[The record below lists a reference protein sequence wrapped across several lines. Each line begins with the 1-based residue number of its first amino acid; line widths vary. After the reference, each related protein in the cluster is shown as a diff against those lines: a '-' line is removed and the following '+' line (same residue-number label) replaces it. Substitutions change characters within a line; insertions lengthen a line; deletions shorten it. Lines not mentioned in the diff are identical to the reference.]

1 MVELN
6 SLNSASFNE
15 LSVGQ
20 IIVIERKAD
29 KRKILCQI
37 NALIDSGEREVV
49 LSGKNDYFNWDMYE
63 QGNSWVW
70 RVWAMPKCVELTVIT
85 NNFNQ
90 FPR

>member
-6 SLNSASFNE
+6 TLNIASFRQ

-20 IIVIERKAD
+20 LIVIERKAD
-29 KRKILCQI
+29 KRKIVCQI
-37 NALIDSGEREVV
+37 HALIDAGGREVV

-70 RVWAMPKCVELTVIT
+70 RVWAMPKCVELTAIT
-85 NNFNQ
+85 NNFNE